1 MPQIVHLRDQN
12 GLALPIRSPSIDG
25 VGAVERAAAFTK
37 RSVKKETK
45 LQALYLAI
53 EMMDLTTLEG
63 SDTPGKVRQMCHK
76 AIHPAPALL
85 FETMSAAKGFRPL
98 PSVAAVCVY
107 PAMVRTAVDALK
119 GTGIHVASVATSFP
133 SGQVSLESKLMDVR
147 EAVAA
152 GATEIDMVINRG
164 AFLSG
169 DYQTVFDEIVATK
182 DCCGP
187 AHLKVILE
195 TGELGTLDKV
205 RLASEI
211 AMEAGG
217 DFIKTSTGKVQPAA
231 TLPVTLVM
239 LQSIKDFHLR
249 TGKKIGMKPA
259 GGIRT
264 AKQAIQYLC
273 MVSEVMGPDWMT
285 PDMFRFGASVL
296 LNDVLKQIYKEYT
309 GHYFYDKGF
318 SID

>member
-1 MPQIVHLRDQN
+1 
-12 GLALPIRSPSIDG
+12 
-25 VGAVERAAAFTK
+25 
-37 RSVKKETK
+37 
-45 LQALYLAI
+45 
-53 EMMDLTTLEG
+53 
-63 SDTPGKVRQMCHK
+63 
-76 AIHPAPALL
+76 
-85 FETMSAAKGFRPL
+85 
-98 PSVAAVCVY
+98 
-107 PAMVRTAVDALK
+107 MVSTAVAALK
-119 GTGIHVASVATSFP
+119 GTGIQVASVATSFP
-133 SGQVSLESKLMDVR
+133 SGQVSLESKLVDVR
-147 EAVAA
+147 EAVQA

-169 DYQTVFDEIVATK
+169 EYQTVYDEIVATK
-182 DCCGP
+182 QACGK

-195 TGELGTLDKV
+195 TGELGSLDKV
-205 RLASEI
+205 RLASDI

-239 LQSIKDFHLR
+239 LQAIKDYHR
-249 TGKKIGMKPA
+249 KTGKMIGMKPA

-273 MVSEVMGPDWMT
+273 MVSEVMGPEWMT

-309 GHYFYDKGF
+309 GRYYYDKGF

>member
-1 MPQIVHLRDQN
+1 MSLQIQLTDQK
-12 GLALPIRSPSIDG
+12 GMALPIMSPSIDS
-25 VGAVERAAAFTK
+25 VGASERASFFTK
-37 RSVKKETK
+37 RSVKKKSK
-45 LQALYLAI
+45 LDALYLSI

-63 SDTPGKVRQMCHK
+63 SDTVQKVRQMCRK
-76 AIHPAPALL
+76 AIHPAPPLL
-85 FETMSAAKGFRPL
+85 FEAMSSAKGYRPL
-98 PSVAAVCVY
+98 PKVAAVCVY
-107 PAMVRTAVDALK
+107 PAMVRAAVEELK
-119 GTGIHVASVATSFP
+119 GTGIQVASVATSFP
-133 SGQVSLESKLMDVR
+133 SGQVSLESKLYDVR
-147 EAVAA
+147 EAVSA
-152 GATEIDMVINRG
+152 GASEIDMVINRG

-169 DYQTVFDEIVATK
+169 DYQTVYNEIVATK
-182 DCCGP
+182 DACGS

-239 LQSIKDFHLR
+239 LQAIKDYHR
-249 TGKKIGMKPA
+249 KTGKKIGMKPA

-264 AKQAIQYLC
+264 AKQSIQYLC

-285 PDMFRFGASVL
+285 PDLFRFGASVL

-309 GHYFYDKGF
+309 GRYYYDKGF